1 MRFSEQV
8 TETNV
13 AKLPKNLKAFI
24 FRNKEMLRDDEP
36 VYAINWFD
44 TRSRLVYDFY
54 NMLAAKPVLKVG
66 GRPFLKC
73 QIIKR
78 LHGDVDRQRD
88 MLLIV
93 RYPGLKNFGNM
104 LENKFFQ
111 LVSLIRS
118 VPLSEDQQAQV
129 VYGVLHYVGA
139 PDELDPRALIASTP
153 DVELQFIGKIG
164 ASLAV
169 GKATTSAQHVPCI
182 LDGIVI
188 LKASNTDSFDG
199 LVASTDFQQLSD
211 QSEHLFFGVY
221 DRVL

>member
-44 TRSRLVYDFY
+44 TRSRL
-54 NMLAAKPVLKVG
+54 
-66 GRPFLKC
+66 KC

-118 VPLSEDQQAQV
+118 AAVDKFTFGFTKRLDDGRKLVPLSEDQQAQV